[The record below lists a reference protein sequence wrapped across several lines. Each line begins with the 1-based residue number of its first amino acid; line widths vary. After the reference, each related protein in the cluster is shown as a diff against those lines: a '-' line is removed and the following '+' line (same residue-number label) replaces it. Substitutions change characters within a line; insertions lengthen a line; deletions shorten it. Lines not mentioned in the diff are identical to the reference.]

1 MEETEER
8 QCLVSAQSEENVATS
23 ESSESQE
30 SQESSESSEERSK
43 RAEETGAGWYA
54 WLVVCCSFTCVCVL
68 DGIGYSFGVFFET
81 LLHDLSGGQGRGV
94 LSIAGG
100 LQVRNS
106 LYPRRIRTRRREK
119 FNLAQN

>member
-1 MEETEER
+1 MMEDTEER
-8 QCLVSAQSEENVATS
+8 QCLVSAQSEENVA
-23 ESSESQE
+23 SSESQE
-30 SQESSESSEERSK
+30 SHESSEERSK
-43 RAEETGAGWYA
+43 RTEEVGAGWYA

-81 LLHDLSGGQGRGV
+81 LLRDLSGGQGRGV

-106 LYPRRIRTRRREK
+106 LYPRRIRRREK
-119 FNLAQN
+119 FTLAPNCSFLFKL